1 MDTRV
6 CVGAIVGA
14 HGVRGQVR
22 IKSFTADPA
31 DVAAYG
37 PVESED
43 GGRRFKLK
51 VVGEVKGLIIAKLEG
66 VNDRNAAEA
75 MRGTRFFVARER
87 LPELEEDEFL
97 YTDLVGLKAEGED
110 GTLLGTVKGVADFG
124 AGELLDIVL
133 AEGGSLMVPF
143 TKVAVPVVDMANK
156 RLVVIPPVFVEGD
169 GASEAR
175 DWAVEAPRSDRSDSE
190 GKAERKPTE
199 RSEGRRLRQ
208 EKEDQGGDDGE

>member
-1 MDTRV
+1 MDARV
-6 CVGAIVGA
+6 CVGAVVGA

-22 IKSFTADPA
+22 VKSFTADPA

-37 PVESED
+37 PVQSED
-43 GGRRFKLK
+43 GTKTYKLK
-51 VVGEVKGLIIAKLEG
+51 VTGEAKGLVLVKLEG

-97 YTDLVGLKAEGED
+97 YTDLVGLKAEDEEGAV
-110 GTLLGTVKGVADFG
+110 LGTVKGVADFG

-133 AEGGSLMVPF
+133 SEGGSLMVPF
-143 TKVAVPVVDMANK
+143 TKAAVPVVDIANK

-169 GASEAR
+169 GASEA
-175 DWAVEAPRSDRSDSE
+175 PHS
-190 GKAERKPTE
+190 GQKIQ
-199 RSEGRRLRQ
+199 G
-208 EKEDQGGDDGE
+208 QGGDDGE

>member
-43 GGRRFKLK
+43 GTCRFKLK
-51 VVGEVKGLIIAKLEG
+51 AMGEVKGLIIAKLEG

-75 MRGTRFFVARER
+75 MRGTRFYVPRER
-87 LPELEEDEFL
+87 LPDLEEDEFL
-97 YTDLVGLKAEGED
+97 YTDLVGLRAESVD
-110 GTLLGTVKGVADFG
+110 GAVLGTVRGVADFG
-124 AGELLDIVL
+124 AGEVLDI
-133 AEGGSLMVPF
+133 GGFMVPF
-143 TKVAVPVVDMANK
+143 TKADVPVVDIAGG
-156 RLVVIPPVFVEGD
+156 RVVVVPPAYAPDDKDED
-169 GASEAR
+169 G
-175 DWAVEAPRSDRSDSE
+175 
-190 GKAERKPTE
+190 
-199 RSEGRRLRQ
+199 
-208 EKEDQGGDDGE
+208 QGGEPGE